1 MSDPDDFWSN
11 RFHFC
16 ALAAGFIAVAEGR
29 LADSTYVQRLCYDLY
44 ESGAFRASEA
54 THDG

>member
-54 THDG
+54 TNDG